1 MFLLVLPPH
10 SSHKDQISCSLKG
23 TLKRYMTP
31 TMDKRKQLLII
42 IFTCLHVKFKT
53 LKDNLRTIH
62 PLVSYYMYIVNKFLN
77 MKKKIN

>member
-1 MFLLVLPPH
+1 
-10 SSHKDQISCSLKG
+10 
-23 TLKRYMTP
+23 MTP

-62 PLVSYYMYIVNKFLN
+62 PLVSYYMYIVNKYE
-77 MKKKIN
+77 KKINRIINRSCSFIL